1 MRKMRLIIFI
11 LMCGL
16 TLGLSAQSGKLKKA
30 DNYFERLSY
39 AYAADLYQDL
49 LGSEVD
55 SPELKGKLAYCYLKM
70 NIPNKA
76 VEYYAQMIES
86 SDVVTED
93 FYNYAYALK
102 QTGNYSESD
111 KWMDKFSEAEIN
123 DSRAKL
129 YLANKDYRKT
139 IQQTTPFFEI
149 KQLDINTAVS
159 DFGGYYSPDESE
171 VYFLSARKKRIFIR
185 HEHAWNA
192 SRFLDIYKGNRSE
205 DNQLS
210 EVKKV
215 KKVNTRFHEGPLAFS
230 PDGKTVYYTRN
241 NIATGKKRKDD
252 SQIQNLKLYI
262 SDIDEEGKWKNERE
276 FPYNSKDYSIGHP
289 ALSKDG
295 KTLYLTSD
303 KPGGYGGSDVY
314 KVEVLENGAF
324 GEMINLGNKIN
335 TEGQEM
341 FPFIDSENRLFFSS
355 DGHPGLGGL
364 DVYVAMLGEE
374 GAVKKVHNLGL
385 PINSRYDD
393 FAFTLSEDLQF
404 GYLSSNRS
412 GGEGNDDI
420 YSLSSLRPLSFGVT
434 VRGTTKDKQENVVP
448 FAMVYLKDGA
458 GAIIDS
464 VESDGNG
471 AYSFVTEFDKNYGL
485 LGTKSDYFE
494 GTNGASTHTDKTE
507 VIADVV
513 LEKDPGLSLL
523 ILVTDNRTSLPLEGV
538 KINFIDNFTGQVL
551 NVLTSEE
558 GNYRRA
564 LADKKLNDRGSYN
577 LIFQKEGYLSKT
589 ITFNTEFDREGQY
602 DILESLD
609 PEVEDLRE
617 LVEINPINFDL
628 NKYNIRPDAAI
639 ELDKIVEI
647 MNQYPN
653 MVIELGAH
661 TDCRGSKAYNMRL
674 SDRRAFAS
682 AKYIK
687 DRITNPERIYGKG
700 YGESRLLNHC
710 ECEGPVVSDCLEEE
724 HAVNR
729 RTEFKVIS
737 TGDDKLEIKN
747 TSTDSF

>member
-1 MRKMRLIIFI
+1 MRLFLFI
-11 LMCGL
+11 LI
-16 TLGLSAQSGKLKKA
+16 LGVAFGTSAQSGKLKKA
-30 DNYFERLSY
+30 NNYFEKLSY

-205 DNQLS
+205 ENQLS

-230 PDGKTVYYTRN
+230 PDGKVVYYTRN
-241 NIATGKKRKDD
+241 NIASGKKRKDD
-252 SQIQNLKLYI
+252 AKIQNLKLYI
-262 SDIDEEGKWKNERE
+262 ADIDEKGKWKNERE
-276 FPYNSKDYSIGHP
+276 FPYNSKEYSIGHP

-295 KTLYLTSD
+295 KTMYLTSD

-364 DVYVAMLGEE
+364 DVYIALFDQENEVN
-374 GAVKKVHNLGL
+374 KIHNLGL

-393 FAFTLSEDLQF
+393 FGFTLSKELHY

-412 GGEGNDDI
+412 GGAGDDDV
-420 YSLSSLRPLSFGVT
+420 YSLTSLRSITFGVT
-434 VRGTTKDKQENVVP
+434 IRGVAKDKKEEIVP
-448 FAMVYLKDGA
+448 FAMIYLNDSDGV
-458 GAIIDS
+458 IIDS
-464 VESDGNG
+464 VQAGEDG
-471 AYSFVTEFDKNYGL
+471 AYSFVAEFDKNYGI
-485 LGTKSDYFE
+485 LGTKSDYFD
-494 GTNGASTHTDKTE
+494 GSNGVSTHTVETE
-507 VIADVV
+507 VNADVV
-513 LEKDPGLSLL
+513 LEKDPGLSLFV
-523 ILVTDNRTSLPLEGV
+523 LVKDSKTDFPLENV
-538 KINFIDNFTGQVL
+538 RINLVDNFTGQVI
-551 NVLTSEE
+551 NVLTSKD
-558 GNYRRA
+558 GNYRRP
-564 LADKKLNDRGSYN
+564 LEGKKLNDRGSYN
-577 LIFQKEGYLSKT
+577 LIFQKDGYLSKT

-661 TDCRGSKAYNMRL
+661 TDCRGSKTYNMRL
-674 SDRRAFAS
+674 SERRAVSS

-687 DRITNPERIYGKG
+687 DRITNPERISGKG
-700 YGESRLLNHC
+700 YGESRILNHC
-710 ECEGPVVSDCLEEE
+710 ECEGSVVTDCSEEE

-737 TGDDKLEIKN
+737 TGDDRLEIKN